1 MTFVRHAMEFV
12 DLDRESL
19 EEIDFEISQLQNIS
33 NKLNAEFLYINKNMA
48 ATPVPAFKKNF
59 FVQSKTNSIND
70 DYEFN

>member
-33 NKLNAEFLYINKNMA
+33 NKLNAEFLYINK
-48 ATPVPAFKKNF
+48 
-59 FVQSKTNSIND
+59 
-70 DYEFN
+70 